1 MIETKLLKG
10 ISKSDHK
17 VNLVKYLEQVKD
29 ELADIR
35 KGSYTNE
42 TRKAAIDIID
52 KLLLD
57 KLRINSQTVDKEIDD
72 YH

>member
-1 MIETKLLKG
+1 MIDPKLLRA

-17 VNLVKYLEQVKD
+17 INLVKYLEQVKD

-35 KGSYTNE
+35 KGDYTNE

-57 KLRINSQTVDKEIDD
+57 KLRVSSQNVDKEIDD
-72 YH
+72 YR